1 MKAPDHEHPKE
12 AQAVAVAP
20 SDIGNMQT
28 YSKVDHA
35 TLVRNMNAV
44 CAGLA
49 RAINRRRFG
58 GPPALTYGDL
68 EDNIPLALYRIAVAA
83 GWIEEQVELEED
95 EYHRSKDADLFGGC
109 MWLRASYKEWFLGL
123 VADTLTVL
131 EEQAEV
137 NEADQTEYLAKL
149 REYWSVWFASQQPQD
164 LGKQK
169 IDEYRKKVK
178 KPRLHSFDAIAKSA
192 TEKSKA
198 AGDNTVVTRIS
209 VSRIYH
215 DRGKVGPD
223 VRQAVANL
231 INDLVSCTK
240 EDLLPPSKRSEPRD
254 TGDST
259 KK

>member
-1 MKAPDHEHPKE
+1 MDAYSKLDHE
-12 AQAVAVAP
+12 
-20 SDIGNMQT
+20 
-28 YSKVDHA
+28 
-35 TLVRNMNAV
+35 TLVRNMNAA

-49 RAINRRRFG
+49 RAINEGGFLVG
-58 GPPALTYGDL
+58 GPLGLTYQDVADL
-68 EDNIPLALYRIAVAA
+68 IPLTLYKTAVAA

-95 EYHRSKDADLFGGC
+95 EYYRSKDADLFGGC
-109 MWLRASYKEWFLGL
+109 LWLRASYKEWFLGL
-123 VADTLTVL
+123 VAGTLTAL
-131 EEQAEV
+131 EAEAERNQV
-137 NEADQTEYLAKL
+137 AQDDYLAKQQ
-149 REYWSVWFASQQPQD
+149 EYCSAWFASTHQG

-178 KPRLHSFDAIAKSA
+178 PRLRSFEAIAESA

-215 DRGKVGPD
+215 DRGKVGPA

-231 INDLVSCTK
+231 INEQVSCTE
-240 EDLLPPSKRSEPRD
+240 EDLLPPSRRSTPPD
-254 TGDST
+254 TGEST